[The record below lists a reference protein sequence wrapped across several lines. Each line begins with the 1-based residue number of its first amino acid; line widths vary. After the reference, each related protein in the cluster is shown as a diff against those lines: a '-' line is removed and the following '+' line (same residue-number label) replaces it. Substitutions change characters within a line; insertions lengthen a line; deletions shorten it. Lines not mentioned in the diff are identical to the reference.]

1 VKKFFLF
8 KRQQAAQLAVSTAD
22 LGLTRISQTFF
33 STKPGNDHLLD
44 KEFVEEEKKLF
55 SENFDSKQK

>member
-1 VKKFFLF
+1 MFSLF
-8 KRQQAAQLAVSTAD
+8 KRHQAAQLAVSTAD

-55 SENFDSKQK
+55 S